1 MPRDTAT
8 AAAKN
13 KRIRQE
19 ALREQLQA
27 QGHVQHVVDLVGKIQ
42 DETQPI
48 EADIL
53 NRYKIVLDAKFKL
66 IDKYLPSLK
75 QADYNIGGQDDNP
88 LKAKWEVEV
97 VHTDAKDSD
106 SS

>member
-1 MPRDTAT
+1 MGRDTAT

-19 ALREQLQA
+19 ALREQLSA

-42 DETQPI
+42 DETISI
-48 EADIL
+48 EAEML

-75 QADYNIGGQDDNP
+75 QADYNIGGQEDNP
-88 LKAKWEVEV
+88 MQGKWTVEIV
-97 VHTDAKDSD
+97 RTDAKTPDPT
-106 SS
+106 